1 MPKKVATPKKT
12 TKPKSSPRKAKT
24 PAEPLQDNKDIN
36 IQADKDISIQEDK
49 DSKNQTSKPA
59 TSPEKQAY
67 LFPAQETEL
76 GSFQLDPLHQKKA
89 KESKDLDFKEAWYC
103 PSKELHDAFRFYSF
117 QKDMKKTNVITKAV
131 VEMLEREGFLK
142 KS

>member
-1 MPKKVATPKKT
+1 MPKKATATKTTQKKT
-12 TKPKSSPRKAKT
+12 TKTKPVSSTKT
-24 PAEPLQDNKDIN
+24 PKKAPEELKGNKDIN
-36 IQADKDISIQEDK
+36 IQTDKDTK
-49 DSKNQTSKPA
+49 TKVSKETDI
-59 TSPEKQAY
+59 PEKQAY

-117 QKDMKKTNVITKAV
+117 QKNMKKTNVITKAI
-131 VEMLEREGFLK
+131 VELLEREGFLK
-142 KS
+142 KT